1 MEFRGY
7 CQQPVGNQTR
17 ILGFRLGTRDLTDPE
32 EAPGDTGAVVM
43 TAALVL
49 ITALLGSSSAGQRR
63 EVVEAVNRQW
73 VASGPQHKGGL
84 AERVAPGGTVA
95 GNGLD
100 ALEVALF
107 KAHGLI
113 ESGIHAHRG
122 TLAQGP
128 APSVRPPSGSTMPM
142 DPDQR
147 VGRLVALAQWS
158 VGMVLPD
165 GGDQVRS
172 MCAAV
177 ENLGEQRR
185 RGLAIRLLCT
195 SGSPDGEMVRAL
207 SDSGLAPSIRV
218 ATTRAREAVIVDG
231 RVAFLPGSGTGP
243 GHATVRSPAVVRA
256 LEALFAGAWD
266 TAVPL
271 ADYDRLRYCAR
282 SEAARSVLAHLGAG
296 LTDDAGAREMRVSLR
311 TYRRHVAELMRALRA
326 STRFEAGAR
335 AVELGLLPCY
345 G

>member
-1 MEFRGY
+1 M
-7 CQQPVGNQTR
+7 
-17 ILGFRLGTRDLTDPE
+17 TDP

-43 TAALVL
+43 TVALVL

-84 AERVAPGGTVA
+84 AERVAPVGTVA

-142 DPDQR
+142 GPDQR

-195 SGSPDGEMVRAL
+195 SGSPDGEMVHAL
-207 SDSGLAPSIRV
+207 SESGLAPSIRV

-231 RVAFLPGSGTGP
+231 RVAFLPGIGSGSGTGP
-243 GHATVRSPAVVRA
+243 GHATVRIPGVVRA

-266 TAVPL
+266 RAVPL

-282 SEAARSVLAHLGAG
+282 SEAASSVLAHLGAG

-311 TYRRHVAELMRALRA
+311 TYRRHVAELMRALGA